1 MKIQKKKWMP
11 IIQKIGKRIQ
21 LENGEYNAWNFN
33 EEDLEEG
40 DYYYREDDN
49 HV

>member
-1 MKIQKKKWMP
+1 MF
-11 IIQKIGKRIQ
+11 IIQKIGKKIQ
-21 LENGEYNAWNFN
+21 LENGEYNVWDFN

-40 DYYYREDDN
+40 DYYYEEDDN